1 MNQDYPTDF
10 GLAEE
15 LIAEQVG
22 QPALT
27 AIAIA
32 LVEIARQLQK
42 LNEQQ
47 EISDNRDFLT
57 NLWGS

>member
-1 MNQDYPTDF
+1 MNKDSLD
-10 GLAEE
+10 LAEN
-15 LIAEQVG
+15 LIGEQVG